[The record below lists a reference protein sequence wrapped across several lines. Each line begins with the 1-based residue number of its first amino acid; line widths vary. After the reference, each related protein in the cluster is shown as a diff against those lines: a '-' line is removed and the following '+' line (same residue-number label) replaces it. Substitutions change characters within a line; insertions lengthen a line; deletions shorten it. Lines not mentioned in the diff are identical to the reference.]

1 MLGKKFFTVVTAEC
15 INHQKHGSGDRK
27 LKKKIAVIVSER
39 GALGKETKVSEDRE
53 EPTLK
58 VFLTILLAPFGFNVH
73 LNIT

>member
-1 MLGKKFFTVVTAEC
+1 
-15 INHQKHGSGDRK
+15 